1 MGSVIHIAE
10 IAAMLAVAYTL
21 GWLLGYVARRAT
33 TRRAAVD
40 MQAAAPATDAVVEA
54 PVAALVTAPVIVPVS
69 AAAAPV
75 AVAAVEPAVL
85 ATPAPQVEP
94 VPAPIVAEPAA
105 PPETVSVTPPAEASV
120 VPPAIAAEKDAVA
133 SPLSVDAFPALPIE
147 PVKSSDP
154 IVEPPSPPPQPL
166 PVAAEPIALPATSAA
181 ARFRRFRP
189 APKPADPVP
198 VEPDPA
204 PFFATPATRPGI
216 AWSGEIK
223 GRKAD
228 AVAAKPAA
236 IADAAAAAAPVA
248 PPSAPADVA
257 PPPPITPE
265 PVPPVT
271 PPRVYDEDA
280 AMRAIEGGWSRVGAR
295 ALSGAPE
302 LSDIGAAV
310 AAAQGAVE
318 QVLAKAGI
326 DTDAARNGVR
336 PQGLPRP
343 RAGARDDLK
352 RIEGLGALD
361 ESTLN
366 NMGVYHF
373 DQIAG
378 WNEAQ
383 VLWMENHVFARGRIG
398 REDWQRQARSLAA
411 LPL

>member
-40 MQAAAPATDAVVEA
+40 VQAAAPATDAVVEA
-54 PVAALVTAPVIVPVS
+54 PVAALVTAPVIVPVT

-75 AVAAVEPAVL
+75 AVAAVEPAAL
-85 ATPAPQVEP
+85 ATPAPQLEP
-94 VPAPIVAEPAA
+94 MPAPIVVEPEA
-105 PPETVSVTPPAEASV
+105 VSVTPPAEASV
-120 VPPAIAAEKDAVA
+120 APPAIAAEEDAVA
-133 SPLSVDAFPALPIE
+133 TPLSVDAFPALPTE
-147 PVKSSDP
+147 PVKPSDP
-154 IVEPPSPPPQPL
+154 VVEPPAPPPQPL

-223 GRKAD
+223 GRTAD
-228 AVAAKPAA
+228 AVAAKPTAL
-236 IADAAAAAAPVA
+236 ADAATDAAPVA
-248 PPSAPADVA
+248 LPAAPADVA

-265 PVPPVT
+265 PAPPVT
-271 PPRVYDEDA
+271 QPRVYDEDA